1 MRLFVDDTIVYLT
14 IKSHASAQSL
24 QEDLHN
30 LECWEKEWSMEFNPD
45 KGEVFRIDR
54 KKKPVI
60 FPYTRHDTTLRTTEN
75 AKYLGSLSVVTSIGH
90 PT

>member
-1 MRLFVDDTIVYLT
+1 MRLFADDTIVYLT

-30 LECWEKEWSMEFNPD
+30 LELWGKEWSMEFYPD
-45 KGEVFRIDR
+45 KRKVLRIY
-54 KKKPVI
+54 KKRNQLS
-60 FPYTRHDTTLRTTEN
+60 PYTHFMTTPSEPQKTQN
-75 AKYLGSLSVVTSIGH
+75 ISGSLSVVISIGH